1 MEREREKNLRLKDSK
16 NLLNLVTFRA
26 LGKVF
31 LKIAALT
38 TEAENFLSIFRKFF
52 LRFEAHCLVK

>member
-1 MEREREKNLRLKDSK
+1 MEREREKNLKLKDSK

-31 LKIAALT
+31 LKIAAPT
-38 TEAENFLSIFRKFF
+38 TKAENFLSIFRKFF